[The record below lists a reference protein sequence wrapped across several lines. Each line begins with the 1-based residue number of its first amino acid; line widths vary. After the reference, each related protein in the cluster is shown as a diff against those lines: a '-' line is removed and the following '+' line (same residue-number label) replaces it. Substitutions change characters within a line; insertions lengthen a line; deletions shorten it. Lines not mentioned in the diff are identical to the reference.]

1 VTHVPNLSQEDVE
14 MMLTNSTDPSVQAL
28 AADWLLLNTERRVL
42 SRFILTHHPQ
52 ISSLT
57 SGFEKHILPE
67 SVYARFG
74 QEVLEELW
82 KRIGGSEPSVPS
94 SS

>member
-1 VTHVPNLSQEDVE
+1 
-14 MMLTNSTDPSVQAL
+14 MLGSTDSTVQAL
-28 AADWLLLNTERRVL
+28 AADWLLLNIERQVL
-42 SRFILTHHPQ
+42 SRFILTHYPQ
-52 ISSLT
+52 ISTLT

-82 KRIGGSEPSVPS
+82 KRVGGSEPPVPS
-94 SS
+94 SL